1 SSAGTASSARRFGE
15 TRGLQAKL
23 HDRNIEP
30 AVVLP
35 GDLPLDAD
43 DHEAV
48 ARVEAER
55 RRVRGGDAGE
65 HRVVTVRAGAPDEL
79 REDQVAEPGPT
90 VATLD
95 VDGVLDGPRER
106 GLGPIG
112 RERAEGQHL
121 GGRDGH
127 DDRVAGGVTRE
138 PLALRARS
146 RASLSRTTSSSAY
159 RFRSMAYGRAG
170 RFIREINCHYDF
182 HQLFFETL
190 WTSGS
195 PGSRRS
201 PRSRATARSRTPPVS
216 ST

>member
-1 SSAGTASSARRFGE
+1 
-15 TRGLQAKL
+15 
-23 HDRNIEP
+23 
-30 AVVLP
+30 
-35 GDLPLDAD
+35 
-43 DHEAV
+43 
-48 ARVEAER
+48 
-55 RRVRGGDAGE
+55 
-65 HRVVTVRAGAPDEL
+65 
-79 REDQVAEPGPT
+79 
-90 VATLD
+90 
-95 VDGVLDGPRER
+95 LDGPRER

-138 PLALRARS
+138 PLALRAGIARLGVGGGVGPEDLVVPDRGDLGKVRLRGVADGDGDERVRRHASPLPAPPREPTPSPISARPTRSRGLGRGGGAVRLVTSACSAASARS

-170 RFIREINCHYDF
+170 RFSREINCHYDF

-195 PGSRRS
+195 PGSRRL